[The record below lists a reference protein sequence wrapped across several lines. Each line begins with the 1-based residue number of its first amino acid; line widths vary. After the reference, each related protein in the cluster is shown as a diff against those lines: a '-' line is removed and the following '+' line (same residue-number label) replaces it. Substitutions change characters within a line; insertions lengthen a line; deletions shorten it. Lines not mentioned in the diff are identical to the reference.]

1 MPNAS
6 ELLPVILVAIV
17 GLPQLAVAIFYIRA
31 MDSKRGRGPRAQRG
45 YLRRAERFYLALSLS
60 LLGLSVAAVFTVP
73 FLPIFS

>member
-1 MPNAS
+1 MPTAS

-60 LLGLSVAAVFTVP
+60 LLGLSVVAIFAVP
-73 FLPIFS
+73 LIFNLS